1 MPYANRPGDVLAD
14 RYRLVDLLSE
24 SGDGRFWRAHDRM
37 LERHVAVHVIRA
49 DDARAEV
56 LMAAARRSAT
66 VLDPRILR
74 VLDADITDQV
84 CYVVNEWGWG
94 ASLDVVATGTGPLGP
109 RRAAWLVS
117 EVADSIA
124 TAHRAGVAHGR
135 LNPEN
140 VLIDRTGGV
149 RIIGLCVDAA
159 LHGVPDIEIADD
171 VTDLAGLLYCALTA
185 RWAGQSGSIV
195 TPAPRE
201 HDQVLRP
208 RQVRAGIPRPLDS
221 LCEEILHS
229 HPHARHREHEQGAVD
244 ARGIADYLADF
255 VGDPAGMA
263 VALLASTPPVLP
275 DEELVVLP
283 QVPDLTPYD
292 TAADRGTHPASS
304 PGATADTPEV
314 DPAGE
319 AASEAG
325 DEAGNE
331 VGDEAGDDVGSDG
344 QATRVRDAASQEPT
358 DEPIGPPEQD
368 DLPTQAGLPIFGP
381 DGDDVSWL
389 ERRATPAPPPPPF
402 EKPPERPLFAPEP
415 AGGAPSRHPR
425 PGSAAAFAA
434 NPSRLPSGSASARR
448 TGDYWPWETGTGTG
462 LGTGLVDG
470 RGLSSSTVLPVIED
484 DRVPGRSWFRLGAIL
499 SVVVLLVVAVI
510 VAISLRQGPADPP
523 DGNGNPDSTDSIA
536 SAPLDSVSAT
546 AFDPLGTDGEENGDE
561 APNAV
566 DGDLSTSWGTQSYND
581 QLGPPPGLKTGV
593 GLLLDLDGE
602 QEVTSVRV
610 RLIGSPTELSLYL
623 TDEPPTSVSDLSPVA
638 SSRAEGTATAL
649 RLDQPVTASYA
660 VVWLTALPAEG
671 SLFRGRVAEVVV
683 NSASRP

>member
-1 MPYANRPGDVLAD
+1 MPYATRPGDVLAD

-49 DDARAEV
+49 DDDRAEA
-56 LMAAARRSAT
+56 LMGAARRSAT

-74 VLDADITDQV
+74 VLDADVTDKV

-94 ASLDVVATGTGPLGP
+94 ASLDIVATGTGPLGA
-109 RRAAWLVS
+109 RRAAWLIS

-124 TAHRAGVAHGR
+124 TAHQAGVPHGR

-159 LHGVPDIEIADD
+159 LHGVPDVDIADD

-201 HDQVLRP
+201 HSQVLRP
-208 RQVRAGIPRPLDS
+208 RRVRAGIPRTLDS

-229 HPHARHREHEQGAVD
+229 EHTHARHREQERAPVD
-244 ARGIADYLADF
+244 ARGIADYLADY
-255 VGDPAGMA
+255 VGDPTGMA
-263 VALLASTPPVLP
+263 LALLSSTPPVLP

-283 QVPDLTPYD
+283 QVPELTPYD
-292 TAADRGTHPASS
+292 TAGGGLGTPATSS
-304 PGATADTPEV
+304 SAAVPSAPER
-314 DPAGE
+314 DGPA
-319 AASEAG
+319 A
-325 DEAGNE
+325 DEADQDDDDANE
-331 VGDEAGDDVGSDG
+331 MPAEEP
-344 QATRVRDAASQEPT
+344 ATRVRGPVPAQVPAQESAQ
-358 DEPIGPPEQD
+358 E

-389 ERRATPAPPPPPF
+389 ERRVTPAPPPPPF
-402 EKPPERPLFAPEP
+402 ENPPERPLFAPEP
-415 AGGAPSRHPR
+415 AAGAPSRNPR
-425 PGSAAAFAA
+425 PGSAAAIAA
-434 NPSRLPSGSASARR
+434 QPAPTPDGSAPARQR
-448 TGDYWPWETGTGTG
+448 GEYWPWDTHSGTGVG

-470 RGLSSSTVLPVIED
+470 RGLSSSTVLPVVED

-510 VAISLRQGPADPP
+510 VAISLGQGPFESQDDADP
-523 DGNGNPDSTDSIA
+523 GASSTGSVA
-536 SAPLDSVSAT
+536 SSPLESVSAT
-546 AFDPLGTDGEENGDE
+546 AFDPLGTDGEENDGE
-561 APNAV
+561 AANAV
-566 DGDLSTSWGTQSYND
+566 DGDAATSWGTQSYND

-602 QEVTSVRV
+602 QDVTAVKV
-610 RLIGSPTELSLYL
+610 RLVGSPTALSLYL
-623 TDEPPTSVSDLSPVA
+623 TDEPPTSVADLSPVA
-638 SSRAEGTATAL
+638 TSRARRASTSL
-649 RLDQPVTASYA
+649 RLDQPTTASYA
-660 VVWLTALPAEG
+660 VVWLTSLPAEG
-671 SLFRGRVAEVVV
+671 SLFRGRVAEIVVQ
-683 NSASRP
+683 SASRP